1 MNQTVLFLCPH
12 NAAKS
17 VIASAYFNQMA
28 QAAGL
33 SWRGD
38 SAGTE
43 PSEAVAPV
51 VVEMMTREGLDVS
64 QFKPRH
70 TSHEELHTVA
80 RVISIG
86 CTPDELGDAAA
97 RVEYWDDVPMVSED
111 AEGSRAAI
119 KQHVEQLVSDLTP
132 RSEAPYC

>member
-1 MNQTVLFLCPH
+1 MSQTVLFLCPH

-28 QAAGL
+28 QVAGL
-33 SWRGD
+33 SWIGD

-51 VVEMMTREGLDVS
+51 VIAMMNREGLDVS

-70 TSHEELHTVA
+70 TSPDELHSVA
-80 RVISIG
+80 RVVSIG
-86 CTPDELGDAAA
+86 CTPEELGDAAN
-97 RVEYWDDVPMVSED
+97 RVEYWDDVPQVSED
-111 AEGSRAAI
+111 AEGSRTAI
-119 KQHVEQLVSDLTP
+119 QRHVKQLVNELT
-132 RSEAPYC
+132 SQ